1 MIELVIDNYDSGE
14 HPIHFHGRRMYVMAR
29 GQENS
34 GPYNNASYPP
44 NIADPILRDTIS
56 VAANSSIGQ
65 SVDHKNLHF
74 LLAHR
79 LTVSVFF
86 SSALHFILPQCTR
99 LFLQPTDT
107 QSTRLSPLSSPLF
120 FLISHTVIFLANFCA
135 TVVRFAESNPG
146 IWMMHCHINWHQ
158 VRIKPTQHNCY

>member
-1 MIELVIDNYDSGE
+1 MKGIPLTVTLIRISLLTDFHVTQVIELVIDNYDSGE

-65 SVDHKNLHF
+65 
-74 LLAHR
+74 
-79 LTVSVFF
+79 
-86 SSALHFILPQCTR
+86 
-99 LFLQPTDT
+99 
-107 QSTRLSPLSSPLF
+107 
-120 FLISHTVIFLANFCA
+120 
-135 TVVRFAESNPG
+135 
-146 IWMMHCHINWHQ
+146 
-158 VRIKPTQHNCY
+158 